1 MRFSDWSSDV
11 FSSVLV
17 SGQVAGQVHAFTRA
31 APRPLFGKEGVWRP
45 GWTARQCTK
54 LHDGAESTL
63 TAPQAPGVNRTSGA
77 GRTPQARVQ
86 AATPASAAWRSAW
99 YDERTSGPEATR
111 SEEHTSELQS
121 LMRISYDVFCLKK
134 KKQKQQKA

>member
-1 MRFSDWSSDV
+1 MIRRPPISTRTYTLLPYTTLFRS
-11 FSSVLV
+11 
-17 SGQVAGQVHAFTRA
+17 QVHAFTRA
-31 APRPLFGKEGVWRP
+31 APRPVFGKEGVWRP

-99 YDERTSGPEATR
+99 YDERTSGPEATWVKP
-111 SEEHTSELQS
+111 SD
-121 LMRISYDVFCLKK
+121 MP
-134 KKQKQQKA
+134 

>member
-1 MRFSDWSSDV
+1 MIRRPPRSTRTDPLFPYPTLFRSG
-11 FSSVLV
+11 
-17 SGQVAGQVHAFTRA
+17 SGQGAGQVHAFTRA

-86 AATPASAAWRSAW
+86 AATPASA
-99 YDERTSGPEATR
+99 
-111 SEEHTSELQS
+111 
-121 LMRISYDVFCLKK
+121 
-134 KKQKQQKA
+134 